1 MQQWLYKFSDFNMRL
16 ALTIFI
22 FIVFLFSFFAYAEAE
37 RAIDK
42 ANNIRLQS
50 FLLADELRQSSDDL
64 TRMVRTDAVTGDERY
79 RQHFDEIFAIR
90 NGQSPRPE
98 NYHFIYWDL
107 VDAST
112 SGPDLLLSL
121 RPC

>member
-64 TRMVRTDAVTGDERY
+64 PAWWAVLM
-79 RQHFDEIFAIR
+79 
-90 NGQSPRPE
+90 P
-98 NYHFIYWDL
+98 
-107 VDAST
+107 
-112 SGPDLLLSL
+112 
-121 RPC
+121 